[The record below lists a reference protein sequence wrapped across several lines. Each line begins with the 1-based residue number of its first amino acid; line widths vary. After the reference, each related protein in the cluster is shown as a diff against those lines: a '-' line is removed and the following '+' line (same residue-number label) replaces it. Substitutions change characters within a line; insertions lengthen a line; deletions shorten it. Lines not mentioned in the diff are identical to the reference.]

1 MNQTQSKRLVQ
12 KKFICNRCKDL
23 QSQLVS
29 PFSFSCEC
37 KSCGGICK
45 EIDERK
51 YKELKKKKEPVKVNY
66 NGPTLDNPSNVYQRP
81 PTRHNQNEE
90 NQMRQSRYRNIENN
104 MRNNR
109 PPSGH
114 RASNQRGNS
123 TNHVRDNN
131 FMNNFNIIHNNIGS
145 IFNNIFNRN
154 EREERQSNNR
164 RYTNENT
171 NQYAN
176 NNQYNDNQYNNHRH
190 SNQRGRSTNHRI
202 HPMNNFFSDFFNGFG
217 INFDIVPIRINSHNN
232 FDGFMNVFDPIFI
245 SFGSNL
251 DNVFQNNFS
260 SNFRSNLNSSMFS
273 RLMDILRQNFAEAE
287 QNRHPPTSKEALNKL
302 KKFAMNSKYCKKNE
316 KGKMEQPNCC
326 ICMCEIT
333 NGEETMLLPCG
344 HMFHWKC
351 SYQWLKDNNT
361 CPVCRFELPAEGR

>member
-104 MRNNR
+104 MRNSR

-145 IFNNIFNRN
+145 IFNRN

-202 HPMNNFFSDFFNGFG
+202 HPMNNFFSDFFK
-217 INFDIVPIRINSHNN
+217 VTR
-232 FDGFMNVFDPIFI
+232 
-245 SFGSNL
+245 
-251 DNVFQNNFS
+251 
-260 SNFRSNLNSSMFS
+260 
-273 RLMDILRQNFAEAE
+273 
-287 QNRHPPTSKEALNKL
+287 
-302 KKFAMNSKYCKKNE
+302 
-316 KGKMEQPNCC
+316 
-326 ICMCEIT
+326 
-333 NGEETMLLPCG
+333 
-344 HMFHWKC
+344 
-351 SYQWLKDNNT
+351 
-361 CPVCRFELPAEGR
+361 